1 MAGAGHGLQN
11 RCSLDDSE
19 GGFDSHT
26 LPLLFAEIFAS
37 PYIYNSGFFSSPIDN
52 PLKKYLPIGNTIC

>member
-26 LPLLFAEIFAS
+26 LPLLFDEIFAS

-52 PLKKYLPIGNTIC
+52 PLK